1 MAKTVLVT
9 GASGFIATHIVNA
22 FLERGYNVRGTV
34 RSESTAAKVKK
45 THPKY
50 QDQLSFAIVPDIA
63 AANAFDE
70 AVKGVDGV
78 SWTPGSTCLPNW
90 PPQIIHTASPFT
102 LGATDF
108 ENDLFRPAI
117 NGTTSVLRAAQKN
130 NPNVKR
136 IVITSSF
143 AANLD
148 PTKGVRP
155 GFTYTDSDWNPVTR
169 EAANASGDGVFAYV
183 ASKTFAEQAAW
194 DYIETEKVRSHLVF
208 SLKDRN

>member
-1 MAKTVLVT
+1 
-9 GASGFIATHIVNA
+9 
-22 FLERGYNVRGTV
+22 
-34 RSESTAAKVKK
+34 
-45 THPKY
+45 
-50 QDQLSFAIVPDIA
+50 
-63 AANAFDE
+63 
-70 AVKGVDGV
+70 
-78 SWTPGSTCLPNW
+78 
-90 PPQIIHTASPFT
+90 
-102 LGATDF
+102 
-108 ENDLFRPAI
+108 LFRPAI

-194 DYIETEKVRSHLVF
+194 DYIEKEKVRSQLVL
-208 SLKDRN
+208 SLRIETKASRTSRNSQSLLSLLPWCTVQLSIMSKT